1 MHSPPEPPVK
11 RRRGNPNM
19 RIGGPSVNPGGRP
32 KSYPEL
38 RALCQ
43 EKTIA
48 GVERMYEILNDPQQP
63 GSTRVAAWVAL
74 RDTGFDRPAQRIAF
88 NDYTNDPAGELPK
101 DADVHRMADLYALM
115 IGAEIGSG
123 PPIIDV
129 IPTPTPSRSLPAPHD
144 EPELPGARLQ
154 RIRQPL
160 QEAQVEARAPRP
172 QPRLQRVRRPRR
184 RDDNI

>member
-1 MHSPPEPPVK
+1 
-11 RRRGNPNM
+11 
-19 RIGGPSVNPGGRP
+19 VNPGGRP

-88 NDYTNDPAGELPK
+88 KDYTNDPAGELPK
-101 DADVHRMADLYALM
+101 DVDVHRMADLYALM
-115 IGAEIGSG
+115 IGAEIGSC
-123 PPIIDV
+123 PP
-129 IPTPTPSRSLPAPHD
+129 TSM
-144 EPELPGARLQ
+144 
-154 RIRQPL
+154 
-160 QEAQVEARAPRP
+160 
-172 QPRLQRVRRPRR
+172 
-184 RDDNI
+184 

>member
-63 GSTRVAAWVAL
+63 GSTRVAAWIAL

-115 IGAEIGSG
+115 IGAEFGSG

-129 IPTPTPSRSLPAPHD
+129 IPTPSRSLPAPHD

-172 QPRLQRVRRPRR
+172 QPGLQRVRRPRR
-184 RDDNI
+184 RDDNT